1 MRTAA
6 FLLASAL
13 SSVALAAPPAP
24 VVTVHASGI
33 KNLTFEWAPVAA
45 ATRYDLWF
53 KANDNGPWTRYV
65 SAPAPRSSFTIGVA
79 VHLLH
84 WPQARFQ
91 LQACD
96 TSGCSTSNTVR
107 VNDEKLV
114 AMGYFK
120 PDTPSNVFFYGGQFA
135 LSADGKTMAVLAGEL
150 VNGNFNTAVIY
161 VYRRTIS
168 SWRRQARLVPNGAQ
182 AQTSWP
188 FVGDRI
194 SLSGDGNL
202 LVFGLWDENSSGP
215 NPAESAGAVY
225 LYRRSG
231 STWGLAQKL
240 SSQNGR
246 TGDNFGYVVRV
257 DDAGRTLAITHWQE
271 GAEPVRGSLEIFRDD
286 PTDSSDQFMH
296 HASVPVPRKGE
307 IVGQCEAVALS
318 GDGNSLLRACNFPEA
333 GGPNVIVQALET
345 VGFTETGRFTVRDFS
360 VLEVSHDGTG
370 ALVNNLGEVS
380 AYRRDSSG
388 WVHDGILAT
397 APTGGLTG
405 HRDVAISRDGKV
417 AAVGS
422 PTDNAAG
429 LGPIFEPYQTADTR
443 SGGVM
448 ILERKTSGWVMRRL
462 VKPGSTNIQQAGYTV
477 ALGDNARVLAVGAPL
492 DTSAARGID
501 GNRHDDTVFNRGA
514 VWLY

>member
-6 FLLASAL
+6 FLLACAL
-13 SSVALAAPPAP
+13 SSVVLAVPPAP

-33 KNLTFEWAPVAA
+33 KNLTFEWAHVAE

-96 TSGCSTSNTVR
+96 PSGCSTSNTVR
-107 VNDEKLV
+107 VNEEKLV
-114 AMGYFK
+114 AMGFFK
-120 PDTPSNVFFYGGQFA
+120 PDTPSNVFFYGGSLA

-168 SWRRQARLVPNGAQ
+168 SWRRQARLVPNSAQ

-188 FVGDRI
+188 FVGERI
-194 SLSGDGNL
+194 ALSGNGNL
-202 LVFGLWDENSSGP
+202 LVFGLWQENSSGP
-215 NPAESAGAVY
+215 SPAESAGAVY

-240 SSQNGR
+240 VSQNGR
-246 TGDNFGYVVRV
+246 TGDNFGYVVKV
-257 DDAGRTLAITHWQE
+257 DDAGRTLAITHWYE
-271 GAEPVRGSLEIFRDD
+271 GEEPVRGRLEIFRDD
-286 PTDSSDQFMH
+286 SQDDTDQFVH
-296 HASVPVPRKGE
+296 HTSVPVPRQNQTL
-307 IVGQCEAVALS
+307 GQCETLVLS
-318 GDGNSLLRACNFPEA
+318 GDGNSLLRACIFPEPA
-333 GGPNVIVQALET
+333 GPNVFVQALET
-345 VGFTETGRFTVRDFS
+345 AGFTETGRFTVQASS
-360 VLEVSHDGTG
+360 VLDVSYDGTR

-380 AYRRDSSG
+380 AYRLDSSG

-422 PTDNAAG
+422 PTDIAAG
-429 LGPIFEPYQTADTR
+429 LGPIFEPYQIAEKR

-448 ILERKTSGWVMRRL
+448 ILERKAQGWVMRRL
-462 VKPGSTNIQQAGYTV
+462 VKPGSTNIQQAGYAV

-501 GNRHDDTVFNRGA
+501 GNRHDDTVLNRGA